1 MSVVAKRLKQIN
13 TLALWAIIAQLAVP
27 AALPA
32 TAAPAGSAP
41 PQAVAS
47 PEPVLILEAPAG
59 HCAYDASK
67 TGKPTWS
74 TGFEPGLKSG
84 TELVALYVPCV
95 ALQAVRSGTAE
106 WLPEWVAIE
115 KNTVTYPSDDE
126 RSLGSHGAVKRL
138 CEDAQSSRWGHPRY
152 MGEDFATLVQKAG
165 EKLSSSTPVVFLGVI
180 GEDEHACYLSAV
192 RVVNSPS
199 GKPLKF
205 LIVTA
210 FMQAGDRWVTQSF
223 RRELQST
230 RDGAEAVLTSA
241 KKESKSFSDKNR

>member
-1 MSVVAKRLKQIN
+1 MLVVAKRLKQIN
-13 TLALWAIIAQLAVP
+13 TLALWAMIAQLAVL

-32 TAAPAGSAP
+32 AAAPADSLP
-41 PQAVAS
+41 PSPDAS
-47 PEPVLILEAPAG
+47 PEPVLKFEAPAG
-59 HCAYDASK
+59 HCAYDGAEG
-67 TGKPTWS
+67 GKPGQM

-84 TELVALYVPCV
+84 TELMALYVPCV

-115 KNTVTYPSDDE
+115 KNTVTYPSEDE
-126 RSLGSHGAVKRL
+126 RSLGSHGAVKQL
-138 CEDAQSSRWGHPRY
+138 CKDAQSSQWGHLRY
-152 MGEDFATLVQKAG
+152 TGEDFATLVQKAA
-165 EKLSSSTPVVFLGVI
+165 EKLSYNDPVVFLGVI
-180 GEDEHACYLSAV
+180 GEEEHACYLSALRIV
-192 RVVNSPS
+192 FSPS

-223 RRELQST
+223 RRELQPT
-230 RDGAEAVLTSA
+230 REAAEAVLASV

>member
-13 TLALWAIIAQLAVP
+13 MLALWVVIPQLAVS

-32 TAAPAGSAP
+32 TAAPAESTP
-41 PQAVAS
+41 PLAVAS
-47 PEPVLILEAPAG
+47 PEPVLKLEAPAG
-59 HCAYDASK
+59 HCAYDAAEA
-67 TGKPTWS
+67 GKPEWI
-74 TGFEPGLKSG
+74 TGFEPGLKAG
-84 TELVALYVPCV
+84 TELVVLYVPCV

-138 CEDAQSSRWGHPRY
+138 CEDAQSSSWGHPRH

-165 EKLSSSTPVVFLGVI
+165 EKLSPNTPVVFLGVI

-192 RVVNSPS
+192 RVVTSPS

-223 RRELQST
+223 RRELRST
-230 RDGAEAVLTSA
+230 GDGAEAVLTSA